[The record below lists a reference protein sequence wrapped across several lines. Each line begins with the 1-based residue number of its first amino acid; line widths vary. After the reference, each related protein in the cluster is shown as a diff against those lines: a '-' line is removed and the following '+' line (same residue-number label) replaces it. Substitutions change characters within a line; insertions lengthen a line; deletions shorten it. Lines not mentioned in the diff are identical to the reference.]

1 MECGGGGGGGDDAD
15 ADDDVDDGDGD
26 GDDDAAAAGD
36 DADDDDDD
44 DGDCDGDAENFFA
57 KWWKLMKGLC
67 CGSQADSAMRSTM
80 KQKSTTMKIWTIK
93 QLKQQKLKNRN

>member
-1 MECGGGGGGGDDAD
+1 MWPSFN
-15 ADDDVDDGDGD
+15 DDDD
-26 GDDDAAAAGD
+26 GDDDDDDGGDKDDDDDYGGD
-36 DADDDDDD
+36 DGGDDD

-80 KQKSTTMKIWTIK
+80 KQKSTTMKI
-93 QLKQQKLKNRN
+93 